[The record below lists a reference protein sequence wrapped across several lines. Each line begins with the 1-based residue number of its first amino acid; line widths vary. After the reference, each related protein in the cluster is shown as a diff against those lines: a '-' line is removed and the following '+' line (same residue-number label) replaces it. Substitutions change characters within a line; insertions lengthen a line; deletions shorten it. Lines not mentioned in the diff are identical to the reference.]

1 MDSLSDV
8 SHSLSEA
15 HTDESTDLL
24 AGLEPREGDLIVSA
38 LYFHDR
44 ARALASVK
52 PAPSTALAA
61 PAAASPPMTLL
72 DHFEALRPAHQ
83 IIVSAVVAAVI
94 VASLGWVIGCLGTK
108 AVGAAAAAI

>member
-8 SHSLSEA
+8 SHSLSDGHTTEDDLSEFAPTEA
-15 HTDESTDLL
+15 H
-24 AGLEPREGDLIVSA
+24 LIIAA
-38 LYFHDR
+38 LYSDDR
-44 ARALASVK
+44 ARALARAK